1 MRRYEFVLAMAGLA
15 MAGVL
20 APALSHSQVHQANGV
35 ATARASSTD
44 AAEAR
49 IDDPSSR
56 DPASQTT
63 PERRSLMGMV
73 MGALIESA
81 EQQSA
86 RQRASRQAA
95 TAASTATAQTPAQD
109 RAALPEAPMVTE
121 SSDNAARERIAVESV
136 ESEP

>member
-95 TAASTATAQTPAQD
+95 TASTATAQTPAQD
-109 RAALPEAPMVTE
+109 RAALPEAPVVTE